1 MTPTPKSSKTVTPS
15 QTTLF
20 HFTEREERYMRRAM
34 IDSVRFMEKY
44 GQGYTP
50 RPINLDHYIQ

>member
-15 QTTLF
+15 QTALF
-20 HFTEREERYMRRAM
+20 HFTKREERYMHRAM